1 MNCLLPLHARARLDD
16 NGRDWTSATAPL
28 MTVSFAY
35 LSRPLCAVVCALA
48 LSLPVM
54 AQDANADLAV
64 AAVAVQ
70 RATDADADQYA
81 FELINQARD
90 GLSAAQT
97 AALDRRQRKQAPLLA
112 QRAAADADLARVLSE
127 EAVANADLQQ
137 RRAEIAQLQRSLGG
151 EGAR

>member
-1 MNCLLPLHARARLDD
+1 
-16 NGRDWTSATAPL
+16 

-35 LSRPLCAVVCALA
+35 LSRPLCAVACALA